1 MSDVLY
7 LAIVA
12 SLKDKILKSQLKPGD
27 MLNSETALMQE
38 YSASRMTI
46 RKSLSLMSNEGYI
59 YSVPGKGNFVCKPE
73 VDIFQFKFNKYDG
86 LNTHI
91 DEVKLISVKVLFP
104 SKQIDRILNLDE
116 NQKAVEVKRIL
127 YSDQKEI
134 AMEMIYLPYVHHQP
148 VIEDMLKF
156 ANYLKPVEE
165 KLAFVLDK
173 SLNITVAMPSEEIR
187 EKLNLGENEP
197 IFEITEII
205 KNEATQKILEYAWFY
220 VSPKYLSIK
229 AATPK
234 DSDDKR
240 IF

>member
-7 LAIVA
+7 LAIVT
-12 SLKDKILKSQLKPGD
+12 SLKDKILKSKLKPGD
-27 MLNSETALMQE
+27 MLNSETSLMSE

-46 RKSLSLMSNEGYI
+46 RKSLSLLSNEGYI

-91 DEVKLISVKVLFP
+91 DRVKLLSVKVLFP
-104 SKQIDRILNLDE
+104 TKKIDRILNLEE
-116 NQKAVEVKRIL
+116 NQKAVEVVRVL
-127 YSDQKEI
+127 CSDKKEI
-134 AMEMIYLPYVHHQP
+134 AMEIIYLPYVHNQP

-173 SLNITVAMPSEEIR
+173 SLNISVTMPSEEICER
-187 EKLNLGENEP
+187 LNINKNEP

-229 AATPK
+229 ASTPK
-234 DSDDKR
+234 DSKDKR

>member
-12 SLKDKILKSQLKPGD
+12 SLKEKILKSQLKPGD
-27 MLNSETALMQE
+27 MLNSEAALMQE

-46 RKSLSLMSNEGYI
+46 RKSLSLLSNEGYI

-86 LNTHI
+86 LNIQI
-91 DEVKLISVKVLFP
+91 DQVKLLSVKVIFP
-104 SKQIDRILNLDE
+104 DKQIDRILNLE
-116 NQKAVEVKRIL
+116 QNQKVVEVKRL
-127 YSDQKEI
+127 LFCDDKVI
-134 AMEMIYLPYVHHQP
+134 AMEIIYLPYVHHQP

-156 ANYLKPVEE
+156 ANYLKPLEE

-173 SLNITVAMPSEEIR
+173 SLSITANTPSEEVG
-187 EKLNLGENEP
+187 KMLDLSDCEP
-197 IFEITEII
+197 VFEIAELIRDEAADKII
-205 KNEATQKILEYAWFY
+205 QYAWFY
-220 VSPKYLSIK
+220 VSTRYLTLK
-229 AATPK
+229 AETPK
-234 DSDDKR
+234 DSEDKR

>member
-12 SLKDKILKSQLKPGD
+12 SLKEKILKSQLKPGD
-27 MLNSETALMQE
+27 MLNSEAALMQE

-46 RKSLSLMSNEGYI
+46 RKSLSLLSNEGYI

-86 LNTHI
+86 LNIQI
-91 DEVKLISVKVLFP
+91 DQVKLLSVKVIFP
-104 SKQIDRILNLDE
+104 DKQIDRILNLE
-116 NQKAVEVKRIL
+116 QNQKVVEVKRL
-127 YSDQKEI
+127 LFCDDKVI
-134 AMEMIYLPYVHHQP
+134 AMEIIYLPYVHHQP

-156 ANYLKPVEE
+156 ANYLKPLEE

-173 SLNITVAMPSEEIR
+173 SLSITANTPSEEVG
-187 EKLNLGENEP
+187 KMLGLSDCEP
-197 IFEITEII
+197 VFEIAELIRDEAADKII
-205 KNEATQKILEYAWFY
+205 QYAWFY
-220 VSPKYLSIK
+220 VSTRYLTLK
-229 AATPK
+229 AETPK
-234 DSDDKR
+234 DSEDKR

>member
-27 MLNSETALMQE
+27 MLNSETALMNE

-46 RKSLSLMSNEGYI
+46 RKSLSLLSNEGYI

-104 SKQIDRILNLDE
+104 SKQIDRILALEE

-127 YSDQKEI
+127 FSDHKEI
-134 AMEMIYLPYVHHQP
+134 AMEIIYLPYVHHQP

-173 SLNITVAMPSEEIR
+173 SLNITVTMPSEEIR
-187 EKLNLGENEP
+187 ETLNLEERDP
-197 IFEITEII
+197 VFEITEII

>member
-27 MLNSETALMQE
+27 MLNSETSLMNE

-46 RKSLSLMSNEGYI
+46 RKSLSLLSNEGYI

-91 DEVKLISVKVLFP
+91 DEVKLISVKVMYP
-104 SKQIDRILNLDE
+104 SKKIDRILNLDE

-134 AMEMIYLPYVHHQP
+134 AMEIIYLPYVHHQP

-173 SLNITVAMPSEEIR
+173 SLDITVTMPSEEIR
-187 EKLNLGENEP
+187 EKINLAENEP

-205 KNEATQKILEYAWFY
+205 KNDATQKILEYAWFY
-220 VSPKYLSIK
+220 VSPKYLSVK

-234 DSDDKR
+234 DSEDKR

>member
-27 MLNSETALMQE
+27 MLNSETSLMNE

-46 RKSLSLMSNEGYI
+46 RKSLSLLSNEGYI

-104 SKQIDRILNLDE
+104 SKQIDRILNLEE

-127 YSDQKEI
+127 FSDQKAI
-134 AMEMIYLPYVHHQP
+134 AMEIIYLPYVHHQP

-173 SLNITVAMPSEEIR
+173 SLNITVTMPTEEVR
-187 EKLNLGENEP
+187 EKLALSEYEP

-205 KNEATQKILEYAWFY
+205 KNEATLKILQYAWFY
-220 VSPKYLSIK
+220 VSPKYLTLK
-229 AATPK
+229 ASTPK
-234 DSDDKR
+234 DSEDKR

>member
-46 RKSLSLMSNEGYI
+46 RKSLSLLSNEGYI

-86 LNTHI
+86 LTVTI
-91 DEVKLISVKVLFP
+91 DQVKLLSVKVLQP
-104 SKQIDRILNLDE
+104 TKKIDHMLDLEE

-127 YSDQKEI
+127 YADELEI
-134 AMEMIYLPYVHHQP
+134 AMEIIYLPYVHHQP

-156 ANYLKPVEE
+156 ANYLKTIEE
-165 KLAFVLDK
+165 KLAFVLEK
-173 SLNITVAMPSEEIR
+173 SLEITVAMPTEEIT
-187 EKLNLGENEP
+187 EKLLLEDNEP
-197 IFEITEII
+197 VFEITELIR
-205 KNEATQKILEYAWFY
+205 NEATQKILQYSWFY
-220 VSPKYLSIK
+220 VSPRYLSIK
-229 AATPK
+229 ASTPK

>member
-7 LAIVA
+7 LAIVT

-46 RKSLSLMSNEGYI
+46 RKSLSLLSNEGYI

-73 VDIFQFKFNKYDG
+73 VDIFRFKFNKYDG
-86 LNTHI
+86 LNIQI
-91 DEVKLISVKVLFP
+91 DNVKLISVKVIRP
-104 SKQIDRILNLDE
+104 VRQIARILNLED

-127 YSDQKEI
+127 YSDDKEI
-134 AMEMIYLPYVHHQP
+134 AMEIIYLPYVHHQP

-156 ANYLKPVEE
+156 ANYMKPVEE

-173 SLNITVAMPSEEIR
+173 SLDITVVMPSEEVR
-187 EKLNLGENEP
+187 EKLCLSENEP
-197 IFEITEII
+197 IFEITELIR
-205 KNEATQKILEYAWFY
+205 NEATQQILQYAWFY

-234 DSDDKR
+234 DSEDKR

>member
-27 MLNSETALMQE
+27 MLNSETALMNE

-46 RKSLSLMSNEGYI
+46 RKSLSLLSNEGYI

-104 SKQIDRILNLDE
+104 SKQIDRILALEE

-127 YSDQKEI
+127 FSDYKEI
-134 AMEMIYLPYVHHQP
+134 AMEVIYLPYVHHQP

-173 SLNITVAMPSEEIR
+173 SLNITVTMPSEEIR
-187 EKLNLGENEP
+187 ETLNLEERDP
-197 IFEITEII
+197 VFEITEVI

-220 VSPKYLSIK
+220 VSPRYLSIK

>member
-12 SLKDKILKSQLKPGD
+12 SLKDKILKSKLKPGD
-27 MLNSETALMQE
+27 MLNSETALMNE

-46 RKSLSLMSNEGYI
+46 RKSLSLLSNEGYI

-104 SKQIDRILNLDE
+104 SKQIDRILALEE

-127 YSDQKEI
+127 FSDQKEI
-134 AMEMIYLPYVHHQP
+134 AMEVIYLPYVHHQP

-173 SLNITVAMPSEEIR
+173 SLNITVTMPSEEIR
-187 EKLNLGENEP
+187 ETLNLAERDP
-197 IFEITEII
+197 VFEITEVI

>member
-7 LAIVA
+7 LAIVT
-12 SLKDKILKSQLKPGD
+12 SLKEKILKSKLKPGD
-27 MLNSETALMQE
+27 MLNSETSLMNE

-46 RKSLSLMSNEGYI
+46 RKSLSLLSNEGYI

-91 DEVKLISVKVLFP
+91 DRVKLLSVKVMFP
-104 SKQIDRILNLDE
+104 PKQIDRILNLDD
-116 NQKAVEVKRIL
+116 NQKAVEVVRVL
-127 YSDQKEI
+127 CSDKKEI
-134 AMEMIYLPYVHHQP
+134 AMEIIYLPYVHNQP

-173 SLNITVAMPSEEIR
+173 SLNISVTMPSEEICER
-187 EKLNLGENEP
+187 LNIKINEP

-205 KNEATQKILEYAWFY
+205 KNEATNKILEYAWFY

-229 AATPK
+229 ASTPK
-234 DSDDKR
+234 DSKDKR

>member
-12 SLKDKILKSQLKPGD
+12 SLKDKILKSKLKPGD
-27 MLNSETALMQE
+27 MLNSETALMNE

-46 RKSLSLMSNEGYI
+46 RKSLSLLSNEGYI

-86 LNTHI
+86 LNIHI

-104 SKQIDRILNLDE
+104 SKQIDRILALEE

-127 YSDQKEI
+127 FSDHKEI
-134 AMEMIYLPYVHHQP
+134 AMEIIYLPYVHHQP

-165 KLAFVLDK
+165 KFAFVLDK
-173 SLNITVAMPSEEIR
+173 SLDITVTMPSEEIR
-187 EKLNLGENEP
+187 ETLNLAERDP
-197 IFEITEII
+197 VFEITEII

-229 AATPK
+229 ASTPK

>member
-12 SLKDKILKSQLKPGD
+12 SLKEKILKSQLKPGD
-27 MLNSETALMQE
+27 MLNSETVLMQE

-46 RKSLSLMSNEGYI
+46 RKSLSLLSNEGYI

-104 SKQIDRILNLDE
+104 SKQIDRILALED

-127 YSDQKEI
+127 FSDHNEI
-134 AMEMIYLPYVHHQP
+134 AMEIIYLPYVHHQP

-156 ANYLKPVEE
+156 ANYLKSVEE

-173 SLNITVAMPSEEIR
+173 SLNITVTMPTEEIR
-187 EKLNLGENEP
+187 ETLNLEERDP
-197 IFEITEII
+197 VFEITEII

-229 AATPK
+229 ASTPK

>member
-12 SLKDKILKSQLKPGD
+12 SLKEKIIKGRLKPGD
-27 MLNSETALMQE
+27 MLNSESSLMKE
-38 YSASRMTI
+38 YSVGRMTI
-46 RKSLSLMSNEGYI
+46 RKSLSLLSNEGYI

-91 DEVKLISVKVLFP
+91 DRVKLLSVKVKFP
-104 SKQIDRILNLDE
+104 TKQIDRILNMDE
-116 NQKAVEVKRIL
+116 NQKVVEATRIL
-127 YSDQKEI
+127 CSDDKEI
-134 AMEMIYLPYVHHQP
+134 AMEVIYLPYVQNQP

-156 ANYLKPVEE
+156 ANYLKPIEE

-173 SLNITVAMPSEEIR
+173 TINISVTMPTKEMSERLNI
-187 EKLNLGENEP
+187 NQNEP
-197 IFEITEII
+197 IFEIIETI
-205 KNEATQKILEYAWFY
+205 KNGASHEILQVSWFY
-220 VSPKYLSIK
+220 VSPKYLAIK

-234 DSDDKR
+234 DSVDKR

>member
-12 SLKDKILKSQLKPGD
+12 SLKEKILKSQLKPGD
-27 MLNSETALMQE
+27 MLNSEAALMQE
-38 YSASRMTI
+38 YSAGRMTI
-46 RKSLSLMSNEGYI
+46 RKSLSLLSNEGYI

-91 DEVKLISVKVLFP
+91 DKVKLISVKVLRP
-104 SKQIDRILNLDE
+104 ENKIDRILELDE
-116 NQKAVEVKRIL
+116 HQKAVEVKRIL
-127 YSDQKEI
+127 YSDTKEV
-134 AMEMIYLPYVHHQP
+134 AMEIIYLPYVHNQP

-156 ANYLKPVEE
+156 ANYMKPLEE

-173 SLNITVAMPSEEIR
+173 ALEITVAMPAEEIR
-187 EKLNLGENEP
+187 TILSLNEQEP
-197 IFEITEII
+197 VFEITERI
-205 KNEATQKILEYAWFY
+205 KNEVTGKILQYAWFY

-234 DSDDKR
+234 DSEDKR

>member
-12 SLKDKILKSQLKPGD
+12 SLKDKILKSQIKPGD

-46 RKSLSLMSNEGYI
+46 RKSLSLLSNEGYI

-73 VDIFQFKFNKYDG
+73 VDVFQFKFNKYDG
-86 LNTHI
+86 LSTHI
-91 DEVKLISVKVLFP
+91 DNVKLISVKVLLP
-104 SKQIDRILNLDE
+104 SKQIDRMLNLEE

-127 YSDQKEI
+127 YSDDREI
-134 AMEMIYLPYVHHQP
+134 AMEIIYLPYVHHQP

-156 ANYLKPVEE
+156 ANYLKPMEE

-173 SLNITVAMPSEEIR
+173 TLNITVTMPSEELR
-187 EKLNLGENEP
+187 EKLLLSDCEP
-197 IFEITEII
+197 VFEIIELI
-205 KNEATQKILEYAWFY
+205 KNEATEKIIQVAWFY
-220 VSPKYLSIK
+220 VSPRYLTLK
-229 AATPK
+229 ASTPK
-234 DSDDKR
+234 DSEDKR

>member
-27 MLNSETALMQE
+27 MLNSEASLMQE

-46 RKSLSLMSNEGYI
+46 RKSLSLLSNEGYI

-86 LNTHI
+86 LNIQI
-91 DEVKLISVKVLFP
+91 DQVKLLSVKVLYP
-104 SKQIDRILNLDE
+104 DRQIDRILKLQE
-116 NQKAVEVKRIL
+116 KQKAVEVKRL
-127 YSDQKEI
+127 LFCDDKAI
-134 AMEMIYLPYVHHQP
+134 AMEIIYLPYFHHQP

-156 ANYLKPVEE
+156 ANYLKPLEE

-173 SLNITVAMPSEEIR
+173 SLNITAAMPSEEVG
-187 EKLNLGENEP
+187 KMLDLSKQEP
-197 IFEITEII
+197 VFEITELIR
-205 KNEATQKILEYAWFY
+205 NEAANKIIQYAWFY
-220 VSPKYLSIK
+220 VSPRYLSLK
-229 AATPK
+229 ASTPK
-234 DSDDKR
+234 DSEDKR

>member
-134 AMEMIYLPYVHHQP
+134 AMELIYLPYVHHQP

>member
-27 MLNSETALMQE
+27 MLNSETSLMNE

-46 RKSLSLMSNEGYI
+46 RKSLSLLSNEGYI

-91 DEVKLISVKVLFP
+91 DEVKLISVKVMYP
-104 SKQIDRILNLDE
+104 SKKIDKILNLDE

-134 AMEMIYLPYVHHQP
+134 AMEIIYLPYVHHQP

-173 SLNITVAMPSEEIR
+173 SLDITITMPSEEIC
-187 EKLNLGENEP
+187 EKINLAEHEP

-205 KNEATQKILEYAWFY
+205 KNDATQKILEYAWFY
-220 VSPKYLSIK
+220 VSPKYLTIK

-234 DSDDKR
+234 DSSDKR

>member
-12 SLKDKILKSQLKPGD
+12 SLKEKIIKGQLKPGD
-27 MLNSETALMQE
+27 MLNSESALMKE
-38 YSASRMTI
+38 YEVGRMTI
-46 RKSLSLMSNEGYI
+46 RKSLSLLSNEGYV

-91 DEVKLISVKVLFP
+91 DQIKLLSVKVKVP
-104 SKQIDRILNLDE
+104 TRQIDRILNLNE
-116 NQKAVEVKRIL
+116 HQKAVEATRIL
-127 YSDQKEI
+127 CSDDREI
-134 AMEMIYLPYVHHQP
+134 AMEIIYLPYIPNQP

-156 ANYLKPVEE
+156 ANYLKPLEE

-173 SLNITVAMPSEEIR
+173 TITVTVTLPTAEMSDR
-187 EKLNLGENEP
+187 LNLDQKEP

-205 KNEATQKILEYAWFY
+205 KNEATDEVLQVAWCY
-220 VSPKYLSIK
+220 VSPKYLTIK
-229 AATPK
+229 ASTPK
-234 DSDDKR
+234 DSKDKR